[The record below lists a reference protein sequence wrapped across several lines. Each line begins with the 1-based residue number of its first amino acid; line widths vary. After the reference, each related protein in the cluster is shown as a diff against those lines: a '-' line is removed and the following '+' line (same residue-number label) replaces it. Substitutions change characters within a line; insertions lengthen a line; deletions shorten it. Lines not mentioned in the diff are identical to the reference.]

1 MLIEKHKEYTE
12 MKKLF
17 MSAMFLSVMG
27 AFAQEDLQGQINQ
40 LKAELEQ
47 IKQAQSMPVTSP
59 EGINPIDKRFNMYFN
74 FQSSLD
80 AEKAGEQDMT
90 TKFKARQLRL
100 EVRGN
105 ITDRIFYRFRH
116 RLNRPTAAVKL
127 DNLATATDMLYAGFH
142 IDDKWALT
150 VGKMCQAWGGYEFD
164 LNPMNIYEYSDF
176 IDNMDNFMLGG
187 MITYAPNANHEFNLQ
202 VTDVRNDSFENIYA
216 NRGLQSTLK
225 QSNVP
230 LTYILNWNGFLFDG
244 ILQTR
249 WGVGLQSE
257 ADGYNNT
264 MVMLGTRVALPKFQA
279 FLDYMRADEQLDRLN
294 YTPQSVNGKGD
305 PLKDTKY
312 NTFVLKGEY
321 QPIPSLNLFAQGIY
335 ETAESDLADNKM
347 TGLGYYGGVE
357 YLPFPSQDLRFFLAY
372 VGRSREVADVTKTN
386 HRVSLGMM
394 YRIKAF

>member
-1 MLIEKHKEYTE
+1 
-12 MKKLF
+12 MKKLLI
-17 MSAMFLSVMG
+17 SAMFLSVMG

-80 AEKAGEQDMT
+80 AEKEGEHDMT

-176 IDNMDNFMLGG
+176 IENMDNFMLGG
-187 MITYAPNANHEFNLQ
+187 MVTYTPNANHEFNLQ
-202 VTDVRNDSFENIYA
+202 VTDVRNDNIKNIYGDA
-216 NRGLQSTLK
+216 TSLK

-230 LTYILNWNGFLFDG
+230 LTYIFNWNGSFFDN

-264 MVMLGTRVALPKFQA
+264 MVMLGTRLALPKFQA
-279 FLDYMRADEQLDRLN
+279 FLDYMRADEQFDRLC
-294 YTPQSVNGKGD
+294 YTPQSKIKVQGRDVIVG
-305 PLKDTKY
+305 LKDTKY
-312 NTFVLKGEY
+312 NTFVLKAEY

-335 ETAESDLADNKM
+335 ETAESNLAGNKM

-372 VGRSREVADVTKTN
+372 VGRSREVASVTNNTN
-386 HRVSLGMM
+386 RVSLGMM

>member
-80 AEKAGEQDMT
+80 AEKAEGADMT

-127 DNLATATDMLYAGFH
+127 DNLATAT
-142 IDDKWALT
+142 
-150 VGKMCQAWGGYEFD
+150 VGKMCQAWGGYQFD

-187 MITYAPNANHEFNLQ
+187 MVTYTPNANHEFNLQ

-216 NRGLQSTLK
+216 NSTGLK

-230 LTYILNWNGFLFDG
+230 LTYILNWNGTLFDG
-244 ILQTR
+244 VLQTR

-294 YTPQSVNGKGD
+294 YTPQSNNGKGQ

-312 NTFVLKGEY
+312 NTFVLKAEY

-335 ETAESDLADNKM
+335 ETAENNLAGNKM

-372 VGRSREVADVTKTN
+372 VGRSREVSNLTKSTN
-386 HRVSLGMM
+386 RVSLGMM

>member
-1 MLIEKHKEYTE
+1 
-12 MKKLF
+12 MKKLLI
-17 MSAMFLSVMG
+17 SAMFLSVMG

-80 AEKAGEQDMT
+80 AEKEGEQDMT

-176 IDNMDNFMLGG
+176 IENMDNFMLGG
-187 MITYAPNANHEFNLQ
+187 MVTYTPNANHEFNLQ
-202 VTDVRNDSFENIYA
+202 VTDVRNDKFENIY
-216 NRGLQSTLK
+216 GDKTGLK

-230 LTYILNWNGFLFDG
+230 LTYIFNWNGSFFDN

-264 MVMLGTRVALPKFQA
+264 MVMLGTRLALPKFQA
-279 FLDYMRADEQLDRLN
+279 FLDYMRADEQFDRLC
-294 YTPQSVNGKGD
+294 YTPQSKIKVQGRDVIVG
-305 PLKDTKY
+305 LKDTKY

-335 ETAESDLADNKM
+335 ETAESNLAGNKK

-372 VGRSREVADVTKTN
+372 VGRSREISNVTKSTN
-386 HRVSLGMM
+386 RVSLGMM

>member
-1 MLIEKHKEYTE
+1 
-12 MKKLF
+12 MKKLLI
-17 MSAMFLSVMG
+17 SAMFLSVMG

-47 IKQAQSMPVTSP
+47 IKQAQSMPMTSP
-59 EGINPIDKRFNMYFN
+59 EGINPIDKRFNIYFN

-80 AEKAGEQDMT
+80 AEKEGEQDMT

-116 RLNRPTAAVKL
+116 RLNKSNAGVDL
-127 DNLATATDMLYAGFH
+127 DNLAKATDMLYAGFH

-176 IDNMDNFMLGG
+176 IENMDNFMLGG
-187 MITYAPNANHEFNLQ
+187 MVTFTPNANHEFNLQ
-202 VTDVRNDSFENIYA
+202 VTDVRNDKFENIY
-216 NRGLQSTLK
+216 GDKTGLK

-230 LTYILNWNGFLFDG
+230 LTYIFNWNGSFFDN

-279 FLDYMRADEQLDRLN
+279 FLDYMRADEQFDRLC
-294 YTPQSVNGKGD
+294 YTPQSKIKVQGRDVIVG
-305 PLKDTKY
+305 LKDTKY

-321 QPIPSLNLFAQGIY
+321 QPIPSFNLFAQGIY
-335 ETAESDLADNKM
+335 ETAESNLAGNKM

-372 VGRSREVADVTKTN
+372 VGRSRDKNSITENTN
-386 HRVSLGMM
+386 RVSLGMM

>member
-1 MLIEKHKEYTE
+1 

-187 MITYAPNANHEFNLQ
+187 MITYAPNTNHEFNLQ

-216 NRGLQSTLK
+216 NSTGLK

-230 LTYILNWNGFLFDG
+230 LTYILNWNGSLFDG
-244 ILQTR
+244 VLQTR

-264 MVMLGTRVALPKFQA
+264 MVMLGTRVALSKFQA

-294 YTPQSVNGKGD
+294 YTPLSNNGKGQ

-335 ETAESDLADNKM
+335 ETAESDLTGNKM

-372 VGRSREVADVTKTN
+372 VGRSREISSVTKSTN
-386 HRVSLGMM
+386 RVSLGMM

>member
-1 MLIEKHKEYTE
+1 
-12 MKKLF
+12 MKKLLI
-17 MSAMFLSVMG
+17 SAMFLSFMG

-80 AEKAGEQDMT
+80 AEKAEGADMT
-90 TKFKARQLRL
+90 AKFKARQLRL

-187 MITYAPNANHEFNLQ
+187 MITYAPNTNHEFNLQ

-216 NRGLQSTLK
+216 NSTGLK

-230 LTYILNWNGFLFDG
+230 LTYILNWNGSLFDG
-244 ILQTR
+244 VLQTR

-279 FLDYMRADEQLDRLN
+279 FLDYMRADEQLDRLG
-294 YTPQSVNGKGD
+294 YTPQSVIGSGV

-321 QPIPSLNLFAQGIY
+321 QPTPSLNLFAQGIY
-335 ETAESDLADNKM
+335 ETAESNLAGNKK

-372 VGRSREVADVTKTN
+372 VGRSREISNVTKSTN
-386 HRVSLGMM
+386 RVSLGMM

>member
-1 MLIEKHKEYTE
+1 
-12 MKKLF
+12 MKKLLI
-17 MSAMFLSVMG
+17 SAMFLSVMG

-80 AEKAGEQDMT
+80 AEKEGEQDMT

-187 MITYAPNANHEFNLQ
+187 MVTYTPNANHEFNLQ
-202 VTDVRNDSFENIYA
+202 VTDVRNDSFANIYT
-216 NRGLQSTLK
+216 NRDPRSTLK
-225 QSNVP
+225 QSNIP
-230 LTYILNWNGFLFDG
+230 LTYIFNWNGSFFDN

-257 ADGYNNT
+257 AEGYNNT

-294 YTPQSVNGKGD
+294 YTPLSVNGKGD

-312 NTFVLKGEY
+312 NTFVLKAEY

-335 ETAESDLADNKM
+335 ETAESNLAGNKM

-372 VGRSREVADVTKTN
+372 VGRSREISNVTKSTN
-386 HRVSLGMM
+386 RVSLGMM

>member
-80 AEKAGEQDMT
+80 AEKAEGADMT
-90 TKFKARQLRL
+90 AKFKARQLRL

-116 RLNRPTAAVKL
+116 RLNKSNAGVDL
-127 DNLATATDMLYAGFH
+127 DNLAKATDMLYAGFH
-142 IDDKWALT
+142 IDDKWALI

-187 MITYAPNANHEFNLQ
+187 MVTYAPNANHEFNLQ
-202 VTDVRNDSFENIYA
+202 VTDVRNDSFENIYTKRDPQ
-216 NRGLQSTLK
+216 NTLK

-244 ILQTR
+244 VLQTR

-264 MVMLGTRVALPKFQA
+264 MVMLGTRVALPKFQV

-294 YTPQSVNGKGD
+294 YTPLSNNGKGQ

-335 ETAESDLADNKM
+335 ETAESDLAGNKM

-372 VGRSREVADVTKTN
+372 VGRSREVSNLTKSTN
-386 HRVSLGMM
+386 RVSLGMM

>member
-176 IDNMDNFMLGG
+176 IENMDNFMLGG
-187 MITYAPNANHEFNLQ
+187 MVTYTPNANHEFNLQ
-202 VTDVRNDSFENIYA
+202 VTDVRNDSFANIYT
-216 NRGLQSTLK
+216 NRDPRSTLK
-225 QSNVP
+225 QSNIP
-230 LTYILNWNGFLFDG
+230 LTYIFNWNGSFFDN

-257 ADGYNNT
+257 AEGYNNT

-294 YTPQSVNGKGD
+294 YTPLSVNGKGD

-312 NTFVLKGEY
+312 NTFVLKAEY

-335 ETAESDLADNKM
+335 ETAESNLAGNKM

-372 VGRSREVADVTKTN
+372 VGRSREISNVTKSTN
-386 HRVSLGMM
+386 RVSLGMM

>member
-1 MLIEKHKEYTE
+1 
-12 MKKLF
+12 MKKILLAI
-17 MSAMFLSVMG
+17 SLLVGGVAT
-27 AFAQEDLQGQINQ
+27 AQQDLQDQINQ
-40 LKAELEQ
+40 LRAEIDQLKATAPAPLPMSQDGEE
-47 IKQAQSMPVTSP
+47 
-59 EGINPIDKRFNMYFN
+59 NPIHKKFNMYFN
-74 FQSSLD
+74 FQSSFDL
-80 AEKAGEQDMT
+80 EKVKDQDMT
-90 TKFKARQLRL
+90 AQFKARQLRL
-100 EVRGN
+100 EVRGD

-116 RLNRPTAAVKL
+116 RLNKSNAATSL
-127 DNLATATDMLYAGFH
+127 DNLAKATDMLYAGFRL
-142 IDDKWALT
+142 DDKWTLT
-150 VGKMCQAWGGYEFD
+150 AGKMCQAWGGFEFD

-216 NRGLQSTLK
+216 NSTGLK

-230 LTYILNWNGFLFDG
+230 LTYILNWNGSLFDG
-244 ILQTR
+244 VLQTR

-294 YTPQSVNGKGD
+294 YTPQSNNGKGE
-305 PLKDTKY
+305 PLKNTKY

-335 ETAESDLADNKM
+335 ETAESDLAGNKM

-372 VGRSREVADVTKTN
+372 VGRSRDKNSITENTN
-386 HRVSLGMM
+386 RVSLGMM

>member
-80 AEKAGEQDMT
+80 AEKAEGQDMT
-90 TKFKARQLRL
+90 TKFYARQLRL

-187 MITYAPNANHEFNLQ
+187 MVTYTPNANHEFNLQ

-216 NRGLQSTLK
+216 NSTGLK

-230 LTYILNWNGFLFDG
+230 LTYILNWNGSLFDG
-244 ILQTR
+244 VLQTR

-294 YTPQSVNGKGD
+294 YTPMSNNGKGQ

-335 ETAESDLADNKM
+335 ETAESNLAGNKM

-372 VGRSREVADVTKTN
+372 VGRSRDKNSITENTN
-386 HRVSLGMM
+386 RVSLGMM

>member
-1 MLIEKHKEYTE
+1 
-12 MKKLF
+12 MKKLLI
-17 MSAMFLSVMG
+17 SAMFLSVIG

-116 RLNRPTAAVKL
+116 RLNKSNAGVDL
-127 DNLATATDMLYAGFH
+127 DNLAKATDMLYAGFH

-176 IDNMDNFMLGG
+176 IENMDNFMLGG
-187 MITYAPNANHEFNLQ
+187 MVTYTPNANHEFNLQ
-202 VTDVRNDSFENIYA
+202 VTDVRNDKFENIY
-216 NRGLQSTLK
+216 GDKTGLK

-230 LTYILNWNGFLFDG
+230 LTYIFNWNGSFFDN

-264 MVMLGTRVALPKFQA
+264 MVMLGTRLALPKFQA
-279 FLDYMRADEQLDRLN
+279 FLDYMRADEQFDRLC
-294 YTPQSVNGKGD
+294 YTPQSKIKVQGRDVIVG
-305 PLKDTKY
+305 LKDTKY
-312 NTFVLKGEY
+312 NTFVLKAEY

-335 ETAESDLADNKM
+335 ETAENNLAGNKM

-372 VGRSREVADVTKTN
+372 VGRSREISNVTKSTN
-386 HRVSLGMM
+386 RVSLGMM

>member
-1 MLIEKHKEYTE
+1 
-12 MKKLF
+12 MKKLLI
-17 MSAMFLSVMG
+17 SAMFLSVMG

-40 LKAELEQ
+40 LKADLEQ
-47 IKQAQSMPVTSP
+47 IKQAQSMPMTSP

-80 AEKAGEQDMT
+80 AEKAKDQDMT
-90 TKFKARQLRL
+90 TRFHARQLRL

-116 RLNRPTAAVKL
+116 RLNKSNAGVDL
-127 DNLATATDMLYAGFH
+127 DNLAKATDMLYAGFH

>member
-1 MLIEKHKEYTE
+1 
-12 MKKLF
+12 
-17 MSAMFLSVMG
+17 MFLSVMG

-116 RLNRPTAAVKL
+116 RLNKSNAGVDL
-127 DNLATATDMLYAGFH
+127 DNLAKATDMLYAGFH

-176 IDNMDNFMLGG
+176 IENMDNFMLGG
-187 MITYAPNANHEFNLQ
+187 MVTYTPNANHEFNLQ
-202 VTDVRNDSFENIYA
+202 VTDVRNDKFENIY
-216 NRGLQSTLK
+216 GDKTGLK

-230 LTYILNWNGFLFDG
+230 LTYIFNWNGSFFDN

-257 ADGYNNT
+257 AEGYNNT

-279 FLDYMRADEQLDRLN
+279 FLDYMRADEQFDRLC
-294 YTPQSVNGKGD
+294 YTPQSKIKVQGRDVIVG
-305 PLKDTKY
+305 LKDTKY

-335 ETAESDLADNKM
+335 ETAESNLAGNKM

-372 VGRSREVADVTKTN
+372 VGRSREISNVTKSTN
-386 HRVSLGMM
+386 RVSLGMM

>member
-1 MLIEKHKEYTE
+1 
-12 MKKLF
+12 MKKLLI
-17 MSAMFLSVMG
+17 SAMFLSVMG

-74 FQSSLD
+74 FQSSFD

-116 RLNRPTAAVKL
+116 RLNKSNAGVDL
-127 DNLATATDMLYAGFH
+127 DNLAKATDMLYAGFH

-176 IDNMDNFMLGG
+176 IENMDNFMLGG
-187 MITYAPNANHEFNLQ
+187 MVTYTPNANHEFNLQ
-202 VTDVRNDSFENIYA
+202 VTDVRNDKFENIY
-216 NRGLQSTLK
+216 GDKTGLK

-230 LTYILNWNGFLFDG
+230 LTYIFNWNGSFFDN

-264 MVMLGTRVALPKFQA
+264 MVMLGTRLALPKFQA
-279 FLDYMRADEQLDRLN
+279 FLDYMRADEQFDRLC
-294 YTPQSVNGKGD
+294 YTPQSKIKVQGRDVIVG
-305 PLKDTKY
+305 LKDTKY

-335 ETAESDLADNKM
+335 ETAESNLAGNKM

-372 VGRSREVADVTKTN
+372 VGRSRDKNSITENTN
-386 HRVSLGMM
+386 RVSLGMM

>member
-1 MLIEKHKEYTE
+1 
-12 MKKLF
+12 MKKLLI
-17 MSAMFLSVMG
+17 SAMFLSVMG

-176 IDNMDNFMLGG
+176 IENMDNFMLGG
-187 MITYAPNANHEFNLQ
+187 MVTYTPNANHEFNLQ
-202 VTDVRNDSFENIYA
+202 VTDVRNDSFANIYT
-216 NRGLQSTLK
+216 NRDPRSTLK
-225 QSNVP
+225 QSNIP
-230 LTYILNWNGFLFDG
+230 LTYIFNWNGSFFDN

-257 ADGYNNT
+257 AEGYNNT

-279 FLDYMRADEQLDRLN
+279 FFDYMRADEQLDRLN
-294 YTPQSVNGKGD
+294 YTPLSVNGKGD

-312 NTFVLKGEY
+312 NTFVLKAEY

-335 ETAESDLADNKM
+335 ETAESNLAGNKM

-372 VGRSREVADVTKTN
+372 VGRSREISNVTKSTN
-386 HRVSLGMM
+386 RVSLGMM

>member
-1 MLIEKHKEYTE
+1 

-17 MSAMFLSVMG
+17 IFAMFLSVME
-27 AFAQEDLQGQINQ
+27 AFAQEDLQGQID
-40 LKAELEQ
+40 LLRAELEQ
-47 IKQAQSMPVTSP
+47 IKQAQTMPNTS

-80 AEKAGEQDMT
+80 AEKAEGADMT
-90 TKFKARQLRL
+90 AKFKARQLRL

-187 MITYAPNANHEFNLQ
+187 MITYAPNTNHEFNLQ

-216 NRGLQSTLK
+216 NRGPQSTLK

-312 NTFVLKGEY
+312 NTFVLKAEY
-321 QPIPSLNLFAQGIY
+321 QPIPLLNLFAQGIY
-335 ETAESDLADNKM
+335 ETAESDLAGNKM

>member
-1 MLIEKHKEYTE
+1 

-17 MSAMFLSVMG
+17 IFAMFLSVME
-27 AFAQEDLQGQINQ
+27 AFAQEDLQGQID
-40 LKAELEQ
+40 LLRAELEQ
-47 IKQAQSMPVTSP
+47 IKQAQAMPDTS

-80 AEKAGEQDMT
+80 AEKAEGADMT
-90 TKFKARQLRL
+90 AKFKARQLRL

-187 MITYAPNANHEFNLQ
+187 MITYAPNTNHEFNLQ

-216 NRGLQSTLK
+216 NRGPQSTLK

-335 ETAESDLADNKM
+335 ETAESDLAGNKM